1 MRNQDVSLHHPDG
14 EAVRQAGGRVLA
26 IPHNSNLKSGLV
38 STKRS
43 NRARVSAYCQTKG
56 DSEATPRLFPTD
68 EFANFERWD
77 KANLPSLI
85 ATIKWSGYFEH
96 FC

>member
-1 MRNQDVSLHHPDG
+1 
-14 EAVRQAGGRVLA
+14 VR
-26 IPHNSNLKSGLV
+26 
-38 STKRS
+38 
-43 NRARVSAYCQTKG
+43 
-56 DSEATPRLFPTD
+56 EATPRLFPTD